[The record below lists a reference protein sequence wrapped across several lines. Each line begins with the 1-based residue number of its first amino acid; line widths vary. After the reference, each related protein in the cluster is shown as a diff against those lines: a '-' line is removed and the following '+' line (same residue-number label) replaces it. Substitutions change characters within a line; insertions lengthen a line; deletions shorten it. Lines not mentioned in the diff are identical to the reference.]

1 MPYVIAKAEQAVVSR
16 PLNSGHS
23 CTFACNQGASGSD
36 EQDGS
41 ILGFGTPLR
50 PRALQCI
57 TKQLTFSVNRQLPT
71 PVHFSLLCMGVC
83 VCFGAHNYLQEAI
96 SRMDG

>member
-1 MPYVIAKAEQAVVSR
+1 MVSR

-23 CTFACNQGASGSD
+23 CPFACSQGALGSD

-41 ILGFGTPLR
+41 ILGFGTSLRTPPLL
-50 PRALQCI
+50 ACA
-57 TKQLTFSVNRQLPT
+57 SVHHNSTDVSVDWQLPT
-71 PVHFSLLCMGVC
+71 PVHFSLLCLGVC